1 MKSVTELHGLFTV
14 SSIAVNAGHAPLI
27 PQTKSL
33 RLCWPGKGT
42 MQYKPVSATY
52 CSYAVFWVWWAH
64 NILDHSLWACP
75 SCHKPCLDY
84 TDSIQH
90 SLVGY
95 PTHLHSPYHVVD
107 QTGPFWNHTGVDTVV
122 ALTYCPIAAV
132 CWPLLYLL
140 FAWRRWHLP
149 QVDKKGLLIVWHS
162 GGPWLSQ
169 TSCECHFE
177 HCIVNAAAYIC
188 YMHSPVCMVN
198 YGPSSYHIHVSGP
211 VTVSGK
217 AY

>member
-1 MKSVTELHGLFTV
+1 MVYLQYLPLLV
-14 SSIAVNAGHAPLI
+14 YNAGHAPLI
-27 PQTKSL
+27 PQTESL
-33 RLCWPGKGT
+33 RLCWPAKGA
-42 MQYKPVSATY
+42 MQYIPVSATR
-52 CSYAVFWVWWAH
+52 AAFWVWWAR
-64 NILDHSLWACP
+64 NILDHSPSACP
-75 SCHKPCLDY
+75 SCHKPRLDY

-132 CWPLLYLL
+132 HWPLLYLL

-149 QVDKKGLLIVWHS
+149 QVDKKGLLTVWHS

-169 TSCECHFE
+169 TSCECLFE
-177 HCIVNAAAYIC
+177 NSA
-188 YMHSPVCMVN
+188 
-198 YGPSSYHIHVSGP
+198 SSMLLHTSATCTPLY
-211 VTVSGK
+211 
-217 AY
+217 AW